1 MTRVRGLILERFPQ
15 AISQS
20 IKMQGKD
27 LSSHELRYALVHLL
41 ARLADC
47 PHNKQVMVEQEHEV
61 LPAVLPLMIF
71 PQHVGGF
78 KVDTPKICLLHL
90 CCTSVAPLE
99 HLWSTSGHAQNQLKS
114 RFISYHIRTS
124 LICVR

>member
-1 MTRVRGLILERFPQ
+1 
-15 AISQS
+15 
-20 IKMQGKD
+20 MQGKD

-78 KVDTPKICLLHL
+78 KVDTPKISLLHLCCTSIAPLLHHCCNRGTSVAPLLHL
-90 CCTSVAPLE
+90 CCTSVAPLV
-99 HLWSTSGHAQNQLKS
+99 TPK
-114 RFISYHIRTS
+114 IS
-124 LICVR
+124 

>member
-1 MTRVRGLILERFPQ
+1 
-15 AISQS
+15 
-20 IKMQGKD
+20 MQGKD

-78 KVDTPKICLLHL
+78 KVDTPKISLLHL
-90 CCTSVAPLE
+90 CCTSVAPLL
-99 HLWSTSGHAQNQLKS
+99 HLWTRPKSAKISLHILPHSHQPGLRWLK
-114 RFISYHIRTS
+114 
-124 LICVR
+124 L

>member
-1 MTRVRGLILERFPQ
+1 MTRIRVLILESLSQ

-27 LSSHELRYALVHLL
+27 TSSHELRYALVHLL

-61 LPAVLPLMIF
+61 LPAVLPLIIF

-78 KVDTPKICLLHL
+78 KVDTPKISENLASYP
-90 CCTSVAPLE
+90 TTFAP
-99 HLWSTSGHAQNQLKS
+99 A
-114 RFISYHIRTS
+114 
-124 LICVR
+124 